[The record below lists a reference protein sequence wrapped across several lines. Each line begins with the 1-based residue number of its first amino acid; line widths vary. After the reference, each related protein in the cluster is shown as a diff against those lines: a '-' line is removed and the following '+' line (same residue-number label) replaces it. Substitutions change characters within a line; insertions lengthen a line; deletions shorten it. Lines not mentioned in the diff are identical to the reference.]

1 MKLKLSIAFI
11 VLFLVTTQGCIF
23 SSKDHRGYEGDLI
36 PLKDEV
42 GNIDNYKKATQRLI
56 DIEEGLLPRE
66 KWSVLKSYF
75 TDTLKLRFD
84 RVSVE
89 IEEGDTLIEFDAD
102 RADYYMRGNGDWI
115 TYTLFRHKIFYT
127 NKEVET
133 GKSEKI
139 DIENGVTPY
148 ATYYLGGN
156 YYYEITSWMEY

>member
-1 MKLKLSIAFI
+1 M
-11 VLFLVTTQGCIF
+11 
-23 SSKDHRGYEGDLI
+23 
-36 PLKDEV
+36 KDEV

-56 DIEEGLLPRE
+56 EIEEGLLPRE
-66 KWSVLKSYF
+66 KWSVLKNYF
-75 TDTLKLRFD
+75 TDTLKLRFN
-84 RVSVE
+84 RVSFE

-148 ATYYLGGN
+148 ATYHLEDN
-156 YYYEITSWMEY
+156 YYYEIASWMEY